1 MSNHKPSQ
9 IDLLKTCVKQDINT
23 NQIQFSIPFSNII
36 SCGLEANMHTDGAVD
51 RNGDVVNYSRMNN
64 ITIQAWS
71 PFQSGKGAFVDN
83 NDGYPD
89 LNWALG
95 EISAKYNV
103 TKSTIAAAWILRHPA
118 KMQTIVGTMN
128 YYRMLEI
135 ARAAEIELTRE
146 EWYRLYLSSGHILP

>member
-1 MSNHKPSQ
+1 MIKKYWKT
-9 IDLLKTCVKQDINT
+9 LLITSLVILLPVAAVGAY
-23 NQIQFSIPFSNII
+23 FSALYQLDFL
-36 SCGLEANMHTDGAVD
+36 GDELLAEVMAVL
-51 RNGDVVNYSRMNN
+51 G
-64 ITIQAWS
+64 
-71 PFQSGKGAFVDN
+71 GKGAFVDN

>member
-1 MSNHKPSQ
+1 M
-9 IDLLKTCVKQDINT
+9 
-23 NQIQFSIPFSNII
+23 
-36 SCGLEANMHTDGAVD
+36 
-51 RNGDVVNYSRMNN
+51 
-64 ITIQAWS
+64 
-71 PFQSGKGAFVDN
+71 DN

-118 KMQTIVGTMN
+118 KIQTIVGTMN

-135 ARAAEIELTRE
+135 ARAADIELTRD